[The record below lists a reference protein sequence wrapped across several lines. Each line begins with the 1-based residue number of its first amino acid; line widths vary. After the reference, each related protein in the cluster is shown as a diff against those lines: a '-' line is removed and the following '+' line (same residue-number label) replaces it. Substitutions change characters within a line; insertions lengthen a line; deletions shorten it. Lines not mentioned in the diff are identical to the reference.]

1 MFGSYRN
8 IINTYTALKVTSVH
22 WEHFE
27 FYKTQMEKKGIRSQ
41 WQPAFLRDLD
51 PLKQEFSK
59 IS

>member
-1 MFGSYRN
+1 MFPY
-8 IINTYTALKVTSVH
+8 IINIHTGLKDISVH

-27 FYKTQMEKKGIRSQ
+27 LFKDQMEKKGIRSQ